1 MFEQFGFEDTTVKQA
16 SLVLALILGALFGIL
31 AERTKFCFRR
41 ALVGEDRKQA
51 AGVWLM
57 ALATA
62 LLGTQ
67 AAVAAGVI
75 SFDDHRFMTADLA
88 WLAIALGGAM
98 FGAGMVL
105 TRGCISRLTV
115 LGAGAPSGF
124 GMASMRARASAL
136 GGTLEIVTEAGT
148 EVAVDVPL
156 DGDAQVR

>member
-31 AERTKFCFRR
+31 
-41 ALVGEDRKQA
+41 GEDRKQA

-105 TRGCISRLTV
+105 TRGCISRRCW
-115 LGAGAPSGF
+115 APAATCG
-124 GMASMRARASAL
+124 R
-136 GGTLEIVTEAGT
+136 
-148 EVAVDVPL
+148 
-156 DGDAQVR
+156 